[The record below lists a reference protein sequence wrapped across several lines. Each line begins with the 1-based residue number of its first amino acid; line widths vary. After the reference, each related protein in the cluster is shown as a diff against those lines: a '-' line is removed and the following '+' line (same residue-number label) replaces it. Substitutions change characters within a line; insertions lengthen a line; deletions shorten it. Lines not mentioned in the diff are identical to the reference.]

1 MKKVFLTVLAVM
13 LVAVPAVQAQKVNKS
28 ALVSKIEKSDADIAD
43 AKKGAKAATWINRGK
58 AFYEAA
64 IEPTKSLFVNMD
76 AAMLK
81 LAVGEPASTESVTL
95 VNVPYEAWVYPWFT
109 AYIKDGK
116 IATWSQ
122 TQWVIEDAPA
132 KAIEAYN
139 KAYEMAPKTADKVK
153 EGLKQISDF
162 CSQVGNTGS
171 DTGNYADAADAY
183 ALAFEAQSSP
193 AHGNPEPALLYYA
206 GYLRTV
212 DGAANPA
219 SYVIGADYLNK
230 ALDLGYNDEEGNIYY
245 YLFHCY
251 YGQKDA
257 DKANVLKAKDALV
270 AGIKK
275 FPKNERILNG
285 LVQLY
290 TNPED
295 SVGDPADLVAL
306 IDAAIESNPENVDLW
321 FGRGR
326 IFFALKQYDESIASF
341 QKVVELKPELFEG
354 NYYLGVFYTIKADEM
369 NKVMNEKQYSSQTA
383 YDTDLKEVNA
393 VYMDAVPWFEK
404 AYELKKDD
412 VNTLDFL
419 KSICFRLRDEEG
431 MMDKYNKYNTLLK
444 EAKGEE

>member
-1 MKKVFLTVLAVM
+1 MKKVFLTVLAVA
-13 LVAVPAVQAQKVNKS
+13 LVAVTAVQAQKVNKS

-64 IEPTKSLFVNMD
+64 IEPTKNLFVNMD

-139 KAYEMAPKTADKVK
+139 KAYEMDPKTADKVK

-162 CSQVGNTGS
+162 CSQVGNTGI

-219 SYVIGADYLNK
+219 SFVIGADYLNK
-230 ALDLGYNDEEGNIYY
+230 ALELGYNDEEGNIYY

-341 QKVVELKPELFEG
+341 RKVVELKPDLFEG

-383 YDTDLKEVNA
+383 YDADLKEVNA
-393 VYMDAVPWFEK
+393 VYMEAVPWFEK
-404 AYELKKDD
+404 AYEMKKGD